1 MRIEETAVTL
11 ADQLLISFDLHL
23 SRSDFEANQGIK
35 VLTAL
40 TAVSLPATIIG
51 TWYGMNFAHMPELEH
66 PLGYPGV
73 VVVTLLLTWLVYR
86 WCKGRG
92 LI

>member
-1 MRIEETAVTL
+1 
-11 ADQLLISFDLHL
+11 LLISFDLHL
-23 SRSDFEANQGIK
+23 SRSDFEANAGIK

-51 TWYGMNFAHMPELEH
+51 SWYGMNFQQMPELEVPH
-66 PLGYPGV
+66 AYPV
-73 VVVTLLLTWLVYR
+73 VAAVTALLTFLVYR
-86 WCKGRG
+86 WCKHRG

>member
-1 MRIEETAVTL
+1 ATSH

-23 SRSDFEANQGIK
+23 SRSDFEANEGIK

-51 TWYGMNFAHMPELEH
+51 TWYGMNFAHMPELDVPH
-66 PLGYPGV
+66 AYPV
-73 VVVTLLLTWLVYR
+73 IAAATLALTFLVFR
-86 WCKGRG
+86 WCKRRG